1 MLTYP
6 TIEEQLA
13 SLGIRLDLRDDGR
26 LELTTKEDGG
36 EPLVGE
42 PDQPPA
48 AQLMPLKERSRHD
61 FKDTKRCDCGPLL
74 EQRLDPLYPSGG
86 RRSTRQAE
94 RGHGAR
100 VRSSERHAAGAG
112 RPPLRGPR

>member
-42 PDQPPA
+42 PDPRR
-48 AQLMPLKERSRHD
+48 PLS
-61 FKDTKRCDCGPLL
+61 
-74 EQRLDPLYPSGG
+74 
-86 RRSTRQAE
+86 
-94 RGHGAR
+94 
-100 VRSSERHAAGAG
+100 
-112 RPPLRGPR
+112 